1 MNTLLKSQYV
11 RCVENRQFI
20 HIQGEAPPDEEIYGL
35 TIGKVY
41 KRIPDEK
48 TEVHGMI
55 RVIDES
61 FGEPGSE
68 RGYMVPANYF
78 EPLDMSETKL
88 EEVLVRVP
96 AFVKDIL
103 YAEAVASDK
112 SISAL
117 LREWIDERLD
127 LPESVK

>member
-68 RGYMVPANYF
+68 RGYMFPANYF